1 MNNTRLIFYHF
12 SGVKKININ
21 TYSLG
26 LRQYVRNKKNLK
38 KYIYNNYIAKIVLTD
53 SNNGIFNNNGIKNIF
68 LNTLKL
74 VKIFLHKDYLKI
86 A

>member
-12 SGVKKININ
+12 SGVKKINKN

-26 LRQYVRNKKNLK
+26 LRQYVKNKKHLK
-38 KYIYNNYIAKIVLTD
+38 KYIYNNYIAKIFLSD
-53 SNNGIFNNNGIKNIF
+53 RNKGIFDHNGIKNKF
-68 LNTLKL
+68 LNSLRL
-74 VKIFLHKDYLKI
+74 VKIFLHKDYLKV